1 MMLKRIF
8 LILLQVL
15 AIYIVTFMLLHL
27 IPGDPIQVML
37 GESASLADQNKLR
50 MQLGLDKSIYLQ
62 LSSSLVKVFQG
73 DFGVS
78 ILNHKPV
85 LEQLINAGRN
95 TYILAGA
102 SLLIALS
109 CGLMGGIIS
118 AKFHNSAVDKI
129 IMSISIFFISIPH
142 FFLGPLLILFFSIWL
157 GWFPVNGIGSFSSI
171 VLPAF
176 TLALGLIAI
185 IVKLTRNCML
195 ELIDS
200 DIVRTAR
207 AKGLS
212 EWAVLINHVF
222 RLVLIPIISVLGMQF
237 GSLLSGAVITETI
250 FSWNGIGMLLVDSIQ
265 TRDYPITQACIFVI
279 ALSYVVVNI
288 LTDFIYKVTDPRMRT
303 SKIA

>member
-1 MMLKRIF
+1 
-8 LILLQVL
+8 
-15 AIYIVTFMLLHL
+15 MLLHL

-157 GWFPVNGIGSFSSI
+157 GLFPVNGIGSFSSI

-288 LTDFIYKVTDPRMRT
+288 LTDFIYKVADPRMRT

>member
-1 MMLKRIF
+1 
-8 LILLQVL
+8 
-15 AIYIVTFMLLHL
+15 MLLHL

-62 LSSSLVKVFQG
+62 LTSSLVKVFQG

-85 LEQLINAGRN
+85 LEQLITAGRN

-157 GWFPVNGIGSFSSI
+157 GWFPVNGMGSFSSL

-279 ALSYVVVNI
+279 ALSYVLVNI
-288 LTDFIYKVTDPRMRT
+288 LTDFIYKVADPRMRT
-303 SKIA
+303 GKIA

>member
-1 MMLKRIF
+1 
-8 LILLQVL
+8 
-15 AIYIVTFMLLHL
+15 MLLHL

-62 LSSSLVKVFQG
+62 LTSSLVKVFQG

-85 LEQLINAGRN
+85 LEQLITAGRN

-288 LTDFIYKVTDPRMRT
+288 LTDFIYKVADPRMRT

>member
-1 MMLKRIF
+1 MLKKIS

-15 AIYIVTFMLLHL
+15 AIYIATFMLLHL

-37 GESASLADQNKLR
+37 GESASLADQSKLR
-50 MQLGLDKSIYLQ
+50 MQLGLDKSIYVQ
-62 LSSSLVKVFQG
+62 LTSSVIKVFQG

-78 ILNHKPV
+78 ILNQKPV
-85 LEQLINAGRN
+85 LDQLIIAGKN
-95 TYILAGA
+95 TYILAGTA
-102 SLLIALS
+102 LLIALS
-109 CGLMGGIIS
+109 FGLVGGIIS
-118 AKFHNSAVDKI
+118 AKFHESAADKI

-157 GWFPVNGIGSFSSI
+157 GWFPVNGIGGFSSI

-176 TLALGLIAI
+176 TLALGMIAI

-212 EWAVLINHVF
+212 EWTVLINHVF

-279 ALSYVVVNI
+279 ALSYILVNI
-288 LTDFIYKVTDPRMRT
+288 LTDFIYKVADPRMRI

>member
-157 GWFPVNGIGSFSSI
+157 GWFPVNGIGSFYSI

-288 LTDFIYKVTDPRMRT
+288 LTDFIYKVADPRMRT

>member
-1 MMLKRIF
+1 MILKRIF

>member
-1 MMLKRIF
+1 MMLKKIS

-15 AIYIVTFMLLHL
+15 AIYIATFMLLHL

-37 GESASLADQNKLR
+37 GESASLADQSKLR
-50 MQLGLDKSIYLQ
+50 MQLGLDKSIYVQ
-62 LSSSLVKVFQG
+62 LTSSVIKVFQG

-78 ILNHKPV
+78 ILNQKPV
-85 LEQLINAGRN
+85 LDQLIIAGKN
-95 TYILAGA
+95 TYILAGTA
-102 SLLIALS
+102 LLIALS
-109 CGLMGGIIS
+109 FGLVWGIIS
-118 AKFHNSAVDKI
+118 AKFHESAADKI

-157 GWFPVNGIGSFSSI
+157 GWFPVNGMGGFSSI

-176 TLALGLIAI
+176 TLALGMIAI
-185 IVKLTRNCML
+185 IVKLTRNCMF

-212 EWAVLINHVF
+212 EWTVLINHVF

-279 ALSYVVVNI
+279 ALSYILVNI
-288 LTDFIYKVTDPRMRT
+288 LTDFIYKVADPRMRI

>member
-62 LSSSLVKVFQG
+62 LTSSLVKVFQG

-85 LEQLINAGRN
+85 LEQLITAGRN

-157 GWFPVNGIGSFSSI
+157 GWFPVNGMGSFSSI

-279 ALSYVVVNI
+279 ALSYVLVNI
-288 LTDFIYKVTDPRMRT
+288 LTDFIYKVADPRMRT
-303 SKIA
+303 GKIA

>member
-62 LSSSLVKVFQG
+62 LTSSLVKVFQG

-85 LEQLINAGRN
+85 LEQLITAGRN

-157 GWFPVNGIGSFSSI
+157 GWFPVNGMGSFSSI

-279 ALSYVVVNI
+279 ALSYVLVNI
-288 LTDFIYKVTDPRMRT
+288 LTDFIYKVADPRMRT

>member
-1 MMLKRIF
+1 MLKKIS

-15 AIYIVTFMLLHL
+15 AIYIATFMLLHL

-37 GESASLADQNKLR
+37 GESASLADQSKLR
-50 MQLGLDKSIYLQ
+50 MQLGLDKSIYVQ
-62 LSSSLVKVFQG
+62 LTSSVIKVFQG

-78 ILNHKPV
+78 ILNQKPV
-85 LEQLINAGRN
+85 LDQLIIAGKN
-95 TYILAGA
+95 TYILAGTA
-102 SLLIALS
+102 LLIALS
-109 CGLMGGIIS
+109 FGLVGGIIS
-118 AKFHNSAVDKI
+118 AKFHESAADKI

-157 GWFPVNGIGSFSSI
+157 GWFPVNGMGGFSSI

-176 TLALGLIAI
+176 TLALGMIAI

-212 EWAVLINHVF
+212 EWTVLINHVF

-279 ALSYVVVNI
+279 ALSYILVNI
-288 LTDFIYKVTDPRMRT
+288 LTDFIYKVTDPRMRI

>member
-1 MMLKRIF
+1 MLKKIS

-15 AIYIVTFMLLHL
+15 AIYIATFMLLHL

-37 GESASLADQNKLR
+37 GESASLADQSKLR
-50 MQLGLDKSIYLQ
+50 MQLGLDKSIYVQ
-62 LSSSLVKVFQG
+62 LTSSVIKVFQG

-78 ILNHKPV
+78 ILNQKPV
-85 LEQLINAGRN
+85 LDQLIIAGKN
-95 TYILAGA
+95 TYILAGTA
-102 SLLIALS
+102 LLIALS
-109 CGLMGGIIS
+109 FGLVGGIIS
-118 AKFHNSAVDKI
+118 AKFHESAADKI

-157 GWFPVNGIGSFSSI
+157 GWFPVNGMGGFSSI

-176 TLALGLIAI
+176 TLALGMIAI

-212 EWAVLINHVF
+212 EWTVLINHVF
-222 RLVLIPIISVLGMQF
+222 RLVLIPIIYVLGMQF
-237 GSLLSGAVITETI
+237 VSLLSGAVITETI

-279 ALSYVVVNI
+279 ALSYILVNI
-288 LTDFIYKVTDPRMRT
+288 LTDFIYKVADPRMRI

>member
-62 LSSSLVKVFQG
+62 LTSSLVKVFQG

-85 LEQLINAGRN
+85 LEQLITAGRN

-157 GWFPVNGIGSFSSI
+157 GWFPVNGMGSFSSL

-279 ALSYVVVNI
+279 ALSYVLVNI
-288 LTDFIYKVTDPRMRT
+288 LTDFIYKVADPRMRT

>member
-85 LEQLINAGRN
+85 LEQLITAGRN

-288 LTDFIYKVTDPRMRT
+288 LTDFIYKVADPRMRT

>member
-288 LTDFIYKVTDPRMRT
+288 LTDFIYKVADPRMRT
-303 SKIA
+303 GKIA